1 MEKNFRAKNWCFTL
15 NNYTEEEEK
24 AIKQIECKWMIFGH
38 EHTEG
43 EGTPHLQGAIVFG
56 NARYFKAIKAL
67 IPRAHLEKMQGSCE
81 QSKEYCTKEDK
92 NNFFEKGEMPRD
104 KKDNLMSAEQ
114 WEEMRQ
120 LAVEGDFDSIPAKYW
135 IRYQNSFK
143 QIHHDAKKD
152 PDQSEFTD
160 YDLKHHFLWL
170 WGPTGTGKSH
180 SARRIA
186 RELGCTSPFMKDL
199 NKWWNGYEHQKVTI
213 IEEACPKKCEYLADY
228 FKKWLDKWSFSAEC
242 KGSVIQ
248 GCRPEYIIVTSNY
261 CIRECFPDERDYEP
275 LERRCTEVCLNTRG
289 REVQWPY
296 TQAERDLMQQTN
308 ADAQQTELTPT
319 PSHSGNTI
327 ALCEGVNA
335 DGIRTRDQDPNEDSM
350 LFEFNEAPLLKK
362 SRLE

>member
-1 MEKNFRAKNWCFTL
+1 MEKNIRARAWVFTL
-15 NNYTEEEEK
+15 NNYTEEEEEN
-24 AIKQIECKWMIFGH
+24 IKKIECKWLIFGH
-38 EHTEG
+38 EHTSG
-43 EGTPHLQGAIVFG
+43 DGTPHLQGAIVFE
-56 NARYFKAIKAL
+56 NARYFKALKAL
-67 IPRAHLEKMQGSCE
+67 IPRAHIEKMNGTFQ
-81 QSKEYCTKEDK
+81 QSKDYCTKEDK
-92 NNFFEKGEMPRD
+92 ENYFEKGEMPKD
-104 KKDNLMSAEQ
+104 KDKNLMNKEQ

-120 LAVEGDFDSIPAKYW
+120 LAIKGDFDKIPAKYW

-152 PDQSEFTD
+152 PDQSDFTD

-186 RELGCTSPFMKDL
+186 NELDCASPFMKDL

-275 LERRCTEVCLNTRG
+275 LERRCTEICLNTRG

-296 TQAERDLMQQTN
+296 TQAERDLMRQT
-308 ADAQQTELTPT
+308 DANVQQTELTLT
-319 PSHSGNTI
+319 QSHSGNTI
-327 ALCEGVNA
+327 ALCECVND
-335 DGIRTRDQDPNEDSM
+335 DGGRTRDHDPSEDTM
-350 LFEFNEAPLLKK
+350 TFELEEPPLTKR
-362 SRLE
+362 SRLK